1 MPQAHNC
8 LSHLI
13 MRKLKATSFR
23 FWFGYYTRL
32 STMLPQDGSW
42 TLPLPHDDPIQPL
55 YRGPPLPLCVL
66 QAVGINADPD
76 GSYEKSS
83 VANQQSM
90 ASACRLMAAWKLS
103 GNGSDVSKFA
113 ARGGPKGTCSFISG
127 PFIFSRVNCSISLLL
142 IVLKLHESLC
152 ICTHICVLDLTSRVE

>member
-1 MPQAHNC
+1 
-8 LSHLI
+8 

-32 STMLPQDGSW
+32 STILPQDGSW

-113 ARGGPKGTCSFISG
+113 ARGGPKGTCSFTSG
-127 PFIFSRVNCSISLLL
+127 PFIFSRVYCSFSLLI
-142 IVLKLHESLC
+142 IVLKFHESIF
-152 ICTHICVLDLTSRVE
+152 ICAHTFLLALTSRVE